1 MGGRVRISTEG
12 WEHVY
17 ICIDLKT
24 FYASVE
30 CVDRGLDPL
39 TTPLVVADESRGR
52 TTICLAVTQAMKD
65 LGVRNRCRL
74 FEIPDGL
81 DYIKAVPRMQH
92 YMEVSAQIYGIYL
105 EYVSPQDVHVYSID
119 ECFIDVT
126 PYLGL
131 YHMGAEEFSCML
143 RDEVIRRTGITA
155 TVGIGPNLFLAKV
168 ALDITAKHVPSRI
181 GILNEELFQKE
192 IWPHRP
198 ITDIWGIG
206 PGIAARLERHGVYD
220 LMGVAALDE
229 NILYDE
235 LGVNAEYLID
245 HAFGREPCTIADIQA
260 YRPQATSTTCGQVLA
275 HGYAYEQAYTVLRE
289 MVDTAVLDLVEKH
302 AVCDSISLFVG
313 YASQKA
319 EIRRLDASGTAQYVD
334 GCGNLRSSTSDIAP
348 AVSSGPAIAPRAPRA
363 TAEGESRRRVVREAQ
378 AIDGIFVGEHGGK
391 PRGGY
396 AALFAHSNASRKLP
410 ERTNSFK
417 KIMGYFDELWAET
430 VDPKR
435 PVKRINLGFGNLMP
449 EEFATVDLFCDQEA
463 ERREHDLARTVLAV
477 KDKFGKNALLKGLS
491 YTEGAT
497 ARERNEQVGG
507 HRA

>member
-1 MGGRVRISTEG
+1 M
-12 WEHVY
+12 EHEQHTY

-39 TTPLVVADESRGR
+39 TTNLVVADESRGR
-52 TTICLAVTQAMKD
+52 TTICLAITQTMKD
-65 LGVRNRCRL
+65 LGIHNRCRL
-74 FEIPDGL
+74 FEIPDGI

-92 YMEVSAQIYGIYL
+92 YMEVSAQIYGVYL

-126 PYLGL
+126 PYLDL
-131 YHMGAEEFSCML
+131 YHTDAEGFACML
-143 RDEVIRRTGITA
+143 RDEVLGRTGITA
-155 TVGIGPNLFLAKV
+155 TVGIGPNLFQAKV
-168 ALDITAKHVPSRI
+168 ALDITAKHVASRI
-181 GILNEELFQKE
+181 GVLDDEIFRKE

-206 PGIAARLERHGVYD
+206 PGVAARLEKYGVYD
-220 LMGVAALDE
+220 LMGIAALDE
-229 NILYDE
+229 NLLYDE

-245 HAFGREPCTIADIQA
+245 HAFGREPTTIADIQA
-260 YRPQATSTTCGQVLA
+260 YRPQATSTTTGQVLSKD
-275 HGYAYEQAYTVLRE
+275 YAYEQAYTVLRE
-289 MVDTAVLDLVEKH
+289 MVDNAVLDLVDKH
-302 AVCDSISLFVG
+302 VVCDSISLFVG
-313 YASQKA
+313 YASERA
-319 EIRRLDASGTAQYVD
+319 DIRRLNASGTAQYID
-334 GCGNLRSSTSDIAP
+334 GCGHLRSSTSGIEP
-348 AVSSGPAIAPRAPRA
+348 AATDGPELAPRAPKPVQRDD
-363 TAEGESRRRVVREAQ
+363 ERRRLVREAQ

-417 KIMGYFDELWAET
+417 KIMGYFDDLWAQT

-435 PVKRINLGFGNLMP
+435 PVKRINLGFGNLVP
-449 EEFATVDLFCDQEA
+449 EEFATIDLFSDIEA
-463 ERREHDLARTVLAV
+463 DERERDLARAVLAV
-477 KDKFGKNALLKGLS
+477 KGKYGKNALVKGLS
-491 YTEGAT
+491 FTAGAT
-497 ARERNEQVGG
+497 ARERNDQIGG

>member
-1 MGGRVRISTEG
+1 MGGRVGHERHTY
-12 WEHVY
+12 V
-17 ICIDLKT
+17 CIDLKT

-30 CVDRGLDPL
+30 CVDRGLNPL
-39 TTPLVVADESRGR
+39 TTNLVVADESRGR
-52 TTICLAVTQAMKD
+52 TTICLAITQAMKD
-65 LGVRNRCRL
+65 LGIHNRCRL
-74 FEIPDGL
+74 FEIPDGI
-81 DYIKAVPRMQH
+81 DYIKAIPRMQH

-126 PYLGL
+126 PYLDL
-131 YHMGAEEFSCML
+131 YHTDAEGFACTL
-143 RDEVIRRTGITA
+143 RDEVLARTGITA
-155 TVGIGPNLFLAKV
+155 TVGIGPNLFQAKV

-181 GILNEELFQKE
+181 GILDDETFRKE

-206 PGIAARLERHGVYD
+206 PGVAGRLEKYGVYD

-229 NILYDE
+229 NLLYDE

-245 HAFGREPCTIADIQA
+245 HAFGREPTTIADIQA
-260 YRPQATSTTCGQVLA
+260 YRPQATSTTTGQVLSK
-275 HGYAYEQAYTVLRE
+275 GYAYEQAYTVLRE
-289 MVDTAVLDLVEKH
+289 MVDNAVLDLVDKH
-302 AVCDSISLFVG
+302 VVCDSISLFVG
-313 YASQKA
+313 YASERA
-319 EIRRLDASGTAQYVD
+319 DIRRLDASGTAQYVD
-334 GCGNLRSSTSDIAP
+334 GCGHLRSSTSSIEPTAT
-348 AVSSGPAIAPRAPRA
+348 AGPELAPRAPKPVQRDD
-363 TAEGESRRRVVREAQ
+363 ERRRLVREAQ

-417 KIMGYFDELWAET
+417 KIMGYFDELWAQT

-449 EEFATVDLFCDQEA
+449 EEFATIDLFSDIEA
-463 ERREHDLARTVLAV
+463 DERERDLARAVLAV
-477 KDKFGKNALLKGLS
+477 KGKYGKNALVKGLS
-491 YTEGAT
+491 FTAGAT